1 MFQLL
6 KLRKRLLR
14 ILSPFKLSLS
24 PNIFSISKI
33 FTYTWWIRKK
43 QRVMILYIATQQ
55 HSQTSMMTIIRYKS
69 NEKLVKYI
77 KTISSKNKYVK
88 FWLFSFTMLE
98 LYNIMQCA
106 ALLYG
111 YIGITKMSFSI
122 FLLKFWQTY
131 LISYRAI
138 FLLGTAI
145 TNISLMIKIW

>member
-1 MFQLL
+1 MRFLKVDWWIMFQLL

-55 HSQTSMMTIIRYKS
+55 HSQTSMLTIIRYKS

-98 LYNIMQCA
+98 LYNIMQWECRIVVW
-106 ALLYG
+106 LYWN
-111 YIGITKMSFSI
+111 YKNEFFNFSFEILIHI
-122 FLLKFWQTY
+122 FD
-131 LISYRAI
+131 II
-138 FLLGTAI
+138 
-145 TNISLMIKIW
+145 

>member
-55 HSQTSMMTIIRYKS
+55 HSQTSMMTMIRYKS

-88 FWLFSFTMLE
+88 FWLFSFTVLE
-98 LYNIMQCA
+98 LYIFIQWEILFHRVMIILELQKWVFQFLFWNFDRHIWYHIE
-106 ALLYG
+106 L
-111 YIGITKMSFSI
+111 SFCWVR
-122 FLLKFWQTY
+122 L
-131 LISYRAI
+131 
-138 FLLGTAI
+138 
-145 TNISLMIKIW
+145 

>member
-88 FWLFSFTMLE
+88 FWLFFFHNVGTLQ
-98 LYNIMQCA
+98 YHV
-106 ALLYG
+106 ALLYD
-111 YIGITKMSFSI
+111 YIGITIMSFSI

>member
-98 LYNIMQCA
+98 LYNIMQWEK
-106 ALLYG
+106 LFLRV
-111 YIGITKMSFSI
+111 IGITKMSFSI
-122 FLLKFWQTY
+122 FLLKFWYTY
-131 LISYRAI
+131 LISYRAV